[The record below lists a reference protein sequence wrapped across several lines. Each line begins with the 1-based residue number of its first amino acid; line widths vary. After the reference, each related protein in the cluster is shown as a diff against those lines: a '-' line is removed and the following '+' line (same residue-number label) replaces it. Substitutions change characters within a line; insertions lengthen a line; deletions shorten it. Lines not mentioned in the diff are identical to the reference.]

1 VIYLVE
7 DDASIRELV
16 CYALRSQEFECVG
29 FEDAASFWR
38 GMRGMHGMEEALPDL
53 FILDI
58 MLPDESGLEILAK
71 LKASEKTAA
80 LPVLMLTAMGSESD
94 RVKGLD
100 TGADDY
106 ITKPFSVLELLARIR
121 ALLRRAGSHSSH
133 HTNEDAGDIMVGG
146 LSLSPKTRV
155 VRVNGKVITITFK
168 EFELLYHFLQHK
180 NLVQTREQL
189 LTQIW
194 GYEYEG
200 TSNRTVDMHIKTLR
214 QKLGPCGDM
223 IKTIRGVGYKIT
235 WDEESL

>member
-7 DDASIRELV
+7 DDAGIRELV
-16 CYALRSQEFECVG
+16 CYALRSQEYECVG
-29 FEDAASFWR
+29 FEDAASFWS
-38 GMRGMHGMEEALPDL
+38 GLENSLPDL

-71 LKASEKTAA
+71 LKASEETAA
-80 LPVLMLTAMGSESD
+80 LPVLMLTAMGSELD

-100 TGADDY
+100 AGADDY
-106 ITKPFSVLELLARIR
+106 MSKPFSVLELLARVR
-121 ALLRRAGSHSSH
+121 ALFRRINSFSPQHES
-133 HTNEDAGDIMVGG
+133 NEETTGDIVAGG
-146 LSLSPKTRV
+146 LSLNLKTREV
-155 VRVNGKVITITFK
+155 KVNGNATAITFK

-180 NLVQTREQL
+180 NMVQTREQL
-189 LTQIW
+189 LTHIW
-194 GYEYEG
+194 GYEYDG

>member
-1 VIYLVE
+1 MIYLVE

-16 CYALRSQEFECVG
+16 CYALRSLNFECVG

-38 GMRGMHGMEEALPDL
+38 GVEEALPDL

-71 LKASEKTAA
+71 LKASEKTAL
-80 LPVLMLTAMGSESD
+80 LPVLVLTAMGSELD

-100 TGADDY
+100 AGADDY
-106 ITKPFSVLELLARIR
+106 ITKPFSVLELLARVR
-121 ALLRRAGSHSSH
+121 ALLRRAGSHSAH
-133 HTNEDAGDIMVGG
+133 HTTGEDTGDIVAGK
-146 LSLSPKTRV
+146 LSLNPQRRV
-155 VRVNGKVITITFK
+155 VRVSGEVVAITFK
-168 EFELLYHFLQHK
+168 EFELLHLFLRHK

-194 GYEYEG
+194 GYEYDG